1 MCADEDRYRQF
12 MAARAQPPPLTS
24 GDTLHW
30 DSGDAIAPGVALTQ
44 GSEPGACAVLPV
56 HRQLAT
62 GGQPLPGVPTR
73 PLGLLLSRPV
83 PAIDWARAAASVTFY
98 LEPRL
103 LLPPPVHAMLP
114 GVTGTLLWVHGQGD
128 EESITPV
135 VHPALLVQT
144 ASASPQGAH
153 VELVLHVPLDDPLLH
168 HIAAV
173 LQAAVAAEGMADRLY
188 AETLANALADHL
200 LRRYAACR
208 QPARVFSGGLPP
220 SKLQRTTAYIQA
232 HLEHALSLVELA
244 AVAQTSPTHFAR
256 LFKQATGQTP
266 HQYVTTCRM
275 ECAKQ
280 LLTETTLLLHE
291 VGARVGY
298 ADQSYFTAMFR
309 QHVGTTP
316 KAYRDATT
324 SHDG

>member
-1 MCADEDRYRQF
+1 MCAEEDRYRQF
-12 MAARAQPPPLTS
+12 MAARAQPPPLTF

-30 DSGDAIAPGVALTQ
+30 DGREAIAPGGALTQ
-44 GSEPGACAVLPV
+44 GLEPGACAVLPV
-56 HRQLAT
+56 HGQLAT
-62 GGQPLPGVPTR
+62 GCQTLPGVPT
-73 PLGLLLSRPV
+73 S
-83 PAIDWARAAASVTFY
+83 AWARAAASLTFY
-98 LEPRL
+98 LDPRL
-103 LLPPPVHAMLP
+103 LLLPPGDAVLP
-114 GVTGTLLWVHGQGD
+114 GVTGTLLWIHGQGD
-128 EESITPV
+128 EASITPV
-135 VHPALLVQT
+135 GHPALLVQT
-144 ASASPQGAH
+144 ASASPQGAY
-153 VELVLHVPLDDPLLH
+153 VELVLHLPLDDPLLR

-173 LQAAVAAEGMADRLY
+173 LQAAVTAEDMADRLY
-188 AETLANALADHL
+188 AGVLAKALADHL

-208 QPARVFSGGLPP
+208 QPERVYSGGLTP

-244 AVAQTSPTHFAR
+244 AVAQTSPAHFAR
-256 LFKQATGQTP
+256 MFKQVTGQTP

-275 ECAKQ
+275 ECAKH

-291 VGARVGY
+291 VGAQVGY

-324 SHDG
+324 RS

>member
-1 MCADEDRYRQF
+1 MCAEEDRYRQF

-24 GDTLHW
+24 GATLHW
-30 DSGDAIAPGVALTQ
+30 DGGDALAPGVTLTQ
-44 GSEPGACAVLPV
+44 GSEPGACAVVPV
-56 HRQLAT
+56 HRPLAT
-62 GGQPLPGVPTR
+62 GCRALPGGATR

-98 LEPRL
+98 LDPRL
-103 LLPPPVHAMLP
+103 LLPSPGPAVLP
-114 GVTGTLLWVHGQGD
+114 GVTGTLLWVYGQGD
-128 EESITPV
+128 AESITPV

-144 ASASPQGAH
+144 ASASPQGVY

-173 LQAAVAAEGMADRLY
+173 LQAAVAAAGLADRLY
-188 AETLANALADHL
+188 AEALANALAAHL

-208 QPARVFSGGLPP
+208 HPARVCAGGLTP

-244 AVAQTSPTHFAR
+244 AVTQTSPTHFAR

-266 HQYVTTCRM
+266 HQYVTMCRM
-275 ECAKQ
+275 ARAKH
-280 LLTETTLLLHE
+280 LLTATMLRLHE
-291 VGARVGY
+291 VGAEVGY

-316 KAYRDATT
+316 KAYRNATT
-324 SHDG
+324 RS

>member
-1 MCADEDRYRQF
+1 
-12 MAARAQPPPLTS
+12 LTS
-24 GDTLHW
+24 
-30 DSGDAIAPGVALTQ
+30 
-44 GSEPGACAVLPV
+44 
-56 HRQLAT
+56 
-62 GGQPLPGVPTR
+62 
-73 PLGLLLSRPV
+73 
-83 PAIDWARAAASVTFY
+83 Y
-98 LEPRL
+98 LDPRL
-103 LLPPPVHAMLP
+103 LLPPPVHAVLP
-114 GVTGTLLWVHGQGD
+114 DVTGTLLWVHGQGD

-135 VHPALLVQT
+135 HPALLVQT
-144 ASASPQGAH
+144 ASASPQGAY

-188 AETLANALADHL
+188 AEALANALADHL
-200 LRRYAACR
+200 LRRYAGCR
-208 QPARVFSGGLPP
+208 QPARVYSGGLTP
-220 SKLQRTTAYIQA
+220 STLQRTTAYIQA

-244 AVAQTSPTHFAR
+244 AVAQMSPAHFAR
-256 LFKQATGQTP
+256 TFKQATGQTP

-275 ECAKQ
+275 ECAKH

-324 SHDG
+324 RS

>member
-1 MCADEDRYRQF
+1 MCGEEDRSRQF

-30 DSGDAIAPGVALTQ
+30 DGGDALAPGVTLTQ
-44 GSEPGACAVLPV
+44 GSEPGACAVVPV
-56 HRQLAT
+56 HGQLAT
-62 GGQPLPGVPTR
+62 GCQALPCVPTR
-73 PLGLLLSRPV
+73 PLGLCLSRPV

-98 LEPRL
+98 LDPRL
-103 LLPPPVHAMLP
+103 LLPPPVHAVLP

-128 EESITPV
+128 EASITP

-144 ASASPQGAH
+144 ASASPQGVY

-168 HIAAV
+168 HSAAV
-173 LQAAVAAEGMADRLY
+173 LQAAVAAEGLADRLY
-188 AETLANALADHL
+188 AEVLANALADHL
-200 LRRYAACR
+200 LRRYTACR
-208 QPARVFSGGLPP
+208 QPAQVHSGGLTP
-220 SKLQRTTAYIQA
+220 SKLQHTTAYIQA

-244 AVAQTSPTHFAR
+244 AVTQTSPTHFAR
-256 LFKQATGQTP
+256 MFKQATGQTP

-275 ECAKQ
+275 AQAKH
-280 LLTETTLLLHE
+280 LLTATTLLLHE

-309 QHVGTTP
+309 RHVGTTP

-324 SHDG
+324 RS

>member
-1 MCADEDRYRQF
+1 MCAEEDRYIQF
-12 MAARAQPPPLTS
+12 MAARATPPPLTS

-30 DSGDAIAPGVALTQ
+30 DGRGAIAPGMELTQ
-44 GSEPGACAVLPV
+44 GAEPGACAVLPV
-56 HRQLAT
+56 HGQLAT
-62 GGQPLPGVPTR
+62 GCRALPCVPTR
-73 PLGLLLSRPV
+73 PLGLLPSLPV
-83 PAIDWARAAASVTFY
+83 PAIAWARAAASLTFY
-98 LEPRL
+98 LDPRL
-103 LLPPPVHAMLP
+103 LLAPVHAVLP

-128 EESITPV
+128 EESITPA

-144 ASASPQGAH
+144 ASASRQGAY
-153 VELVLHVPLDDPLLH
+153 VELVPHVPLDDPLH
-168 HIAAV
+168 RHIASV

-188 AETLANALADHL
+188 AEALANALADHL

-208 QPARVFSGGLPP
+208 QPERVCSGGLTP
-220 SKLQRTTAYIQA
+220 SRLQRTTAYIQA
-232 HLEHALSLVELA
+232 HLEQALSLVELA
-244 AVAQTSPTHFAR
+244 AVAQMSPSHFAH
-256 LFKQATGQTP
+256 LFKQATGQTS

-275 ECAKQ
+275 ECAKH

-298 ADQSYFTAMFR
+298 ADQSHFTAMFR

-324 SHDG
+324 RS